1 MRISCGSARPQMEA
15 GVLYAVEACP
25 WTWSA

>member
-1 MRISCGSARPQMEA
+1 MEA